1 MSGKYK
7 SDCYAVQLHSKSM
20 TYLTLYDIAHAMVL
34 LHELSLLETVNAAL
48 RAQLERCYKG
58 MFMFCSIPDTDLFND
73 INRNTSDR
81 QTVLK
86 MNLFCKSE
94 SR

>member
-7 SDCYAVQLHSKSM
+7 SDCYAVQLHFKSM
-20 TYLTLYDIAHAMVL
+20 TYLTLYDIAHAMAL

-58 MFMFCSIPDTDLFND
+58 TIIMEVLVPKKKLI
-73 INRNTSDR
+73 
-81 QTVLK
+81 TVERLI
-86 MNLFCKSE
+86 L
-94 SR
+94 

>member
-7 SDCYAVQLHSKSM
+7 SDCYAVQLHSKTM
-20 TYLTLYDIAHAMVL
+20 TYLITLYDIAHAMAL

-48 RAQLERCYKG
+48 RAQLERFYKG

-73 INRNTSDR
+73 INRNTSDG
-81 QTVLK
+81 LK
-86 MNLFCKSE
+86 MNLLCKSE

>member
-20 TYLTLYDIAHAMVL
+20 TYLTLYDIAHAMAL
-34 LHELSLLETVNAAL
+34 LYELSLLETVNAAL